1 MERDDRSRP
10 RMGYLPLAFWLRKAG
25 ACRSGLISRS
35 RRRLRL
41 GVSICVRSDILSK
54 RMTRPSAFAVS
65 MDLPLGELDV
75 HLNGFGWEDS

>member
-1 MERDDRSRP
+1 MSPGKR
-10 RMGYLPLAFWLRKAG
+10 YG
-25 ACRSGLISRS
+25 ATTAANGGCRSGLISRS